1 MGRFRL
7 GLKLAGQSW
16 RVLRGHPALLAFP
29 LTAIL
34 AAIALVGPPAL
45 GGGYLWEE
53 GDKVPA
59 VALLLLAAYLASF
72 ITAFMGV
79 GLVAT
84 ADAIMRGEEAGFG
97 FGLKVAM
104 SHLGAI
110 SGWASSTP
118 RCRSRWACSSR
129 AGRAARSRPGWWAG
143 PGRWSACWPCR
154 RSRSRTPARCRRSSA
169 RRPSSRSA
177 GPGQVTGMAAI
188 GGLVFLL
195 GVLPGVL
202 IAVLGVLILSSSG
215 GGGELAAGE
224 IVLALGVV
232 ITAVALLIS
241 TALRQVFAAA
251 LYRYATT
258 GHAPTAFSDA
268 DLQSAVRVA
277 RRPAGRRLTPISLR
291 SVHATCYNLR

>member
-34 AAIALVGPPAL
+34 AAIVLVGPPAL
-45 GGGYLWEE
+45 YGAYLLEE
-53 GDKVPA
+53 GDTVPGA
-59 VALLLLAAYLASF
+59 ALLVLAAYLAAF

-79 GLVAT
+79 GLVAA
-84 ADAIMRGEEAGFG
+84 ADAIMRGREAGFG
-97 FGLKVAM
+97 FGVKVAM

-110 SGWASSTP
+110 SGWALINAALSVALGLLESRGAGGQIAAGLVGGAWTVVSLLAVP
-118 RCRSRWACSSR
+118 AIALEDAGPLQAIKRSASIFKERWA
-129 AGRAARSRPGWWAG
+129 
-143 PGRWSACWPCR
+143 
-154 RSRSRTPARCRRSSA
+154 
-169 RRPSSRSA
+169 
-177 GPGQVTGMAAI
+177 GQVTGMAAI

-202 IAVLGVLILSSSG
+202 IAVLGVLILSGGG

-224 IVLALGVV
+224 VILALGVV
-232 ITAVALLIS
+232 ITAVAVLIS
-241 TALRQVFAAA
+241 AALRQVFAAA

-258 GHAPTAFSDA
+258 GHAPTAFADA
-268 DLQSAVRVA
+268 DLESAVRVRGA
-277 RRPAGRRLTPISLR
+277 QPAT
-291 SVHATCYNLR
+291 A